1 MENTEVV
8 VKRKSVNGKRGPS
21 PTRNDTSDNRSSKVV
36 DTKEM
41 FTPSNNYKSN
51 APKPNHFFNKSFNNS
66 TLKERLREI
75 YRVGGES
82 KGTKV
87 KHPRGESYDESNNNN
102 GLYQSLNQDL
112 LNESFKFDGKETNNS
127 VVYPMQPKL
136 HSNGSKNAA
145 TAGAKKQAFIS
156 IQSTPKK
163 EKSN

>member
-1 MENTEVV
+1 MENNE
-8 VKRKSVNGKRGPS
+8 VKRKSIPGNKRGPS
-21 PTRNDTSDNRSSKVV
+21 PTRNDTGDNRSSKVC

-75 YRVGGES
+75 YRIGGDA

-87 KHPRGESYDESNNNN
+87 KHPRGESYDESNPN

-112 LNESFKFDGKETNNS
+112 LNESFKFDGKDTNNS
-127 VVYPMQPKL
+127 MIYPMQPKL
-136 HSNGSKNAA
+136 HSNTGKNAN
-145 TAGAKKQAFIS
+145 KKQAFIS